1 MLCQHHLLVAK
12 YCIMLL
18 SGGPHDPHIS
28 GCNIYPLSQA
38 IFPFYRACII
48 IRSLF
53 KLSAFDK
60 VDSLDGRFFE
70 LRWASFSQLL
80 YLLPLSHFGI
90 GPSSTPRYVL
100 HCQNIAESSAC
111 VQVNIDTVKS
121 FTVVD
126 EAAVHVILVFNMFI
140 TDQPHV
146 HDFGHMFRC
155 LS

>member
-1 MLCQHHLLVAK
+1 M
-12 YCIMLL
+12 IR
-18 SGGPHDPHIS
+18 IS
-28 GCNIYPLSQA
+28 HVVIFTPYRKA

-60 VDSLDGRFFE
+60 VDSLDGRLFE

-80 YLLPLSHFGI
+80 YLLLLSHVGI
-90 GPSSTPRYVL
+90 GLSSTPRYVL
-100 HCQNIAESSAC
+100 DCQKIAKSSAC
-111 VQVNIDTVKS
+111 VHVNIDTVKS
-121 FTVVD
+121 VTVVD
-126 EAAVHVILVFNMFI
+126 EAAVHVILVFNMFL